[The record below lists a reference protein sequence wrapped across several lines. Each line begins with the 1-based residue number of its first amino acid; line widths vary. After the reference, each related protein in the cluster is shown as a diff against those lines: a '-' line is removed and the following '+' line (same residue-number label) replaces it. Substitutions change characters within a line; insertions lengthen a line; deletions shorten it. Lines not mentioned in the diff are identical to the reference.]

1 MVWNVWILFE
11 FVVPK
16 DFNISISY
24 NFWIKITFINLTN
37 KLTIHKVI
45 VVFPG
50 YIVKDLGY
58 FKLNKRHVSSQGGAN
73 NLGGCE
79 TQEGDGTPLK

>member
-1 MVWNVWILFE
+1 M
-11 FVVPK
+11 K
-16 DFNISISY
+16 
-24 NFWIKITFINLTN
+24 
-37 KLTIHKVI
+37 TIHKVI